1 MTKLEMIANS
11 IVSDIERGAL
21 REGDQL
27 PSEEKLAEQHS
38 VSVGT
43 VQKALA
49 RPRSPGLSP
58 PTRTRHIRQG
68 QPDGAGRSSLCT
80 VSGSRRP

>member
-1 MTKLEMIANS
+1 MTKLEMIANN

-27 PSEEKLAEQHS
+27 PSEEKLAEQHG

-49 RPRSPGLSP
+49 RLAQSENHLS
-58 PTRTRHIRQG
+58 PTRTRHVRQG
-68 QPDGAGRSSLCT
+68 QPDGAG
-80 VSGSRRP
+80 